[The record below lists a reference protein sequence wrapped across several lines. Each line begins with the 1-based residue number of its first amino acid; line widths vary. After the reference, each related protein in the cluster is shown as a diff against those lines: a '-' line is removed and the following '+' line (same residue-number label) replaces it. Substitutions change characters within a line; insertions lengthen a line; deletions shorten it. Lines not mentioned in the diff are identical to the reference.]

1 MLSDFKNI
9 FNFSLSRIV
18 LTPGWSQTMQF
29 YCDMVWIEKR
39 GWTYASV
46 WHTSVF
52 VKTTTIIAPI
62 NKLACCLYAEHDVS
76 VSGFNLRCFAVRSV
90 ASQSIQCYITFQSY
104 PMHLT
109 FSVRLPFRRC
119 LLSLLLRSPYD
130 SLQKKSPV
138 AEWHC
143 KPELEIRNT
152 ACFTKKMVASKSK
165 NTSGQ
170 RVKTKI
176 QTNKQK
182 ARRCDTNSQKE
193 TYKRLE
199 ERSASD
205 LFGTLCF

>member
-1 MLSDFKNI
+1 MRCRLFCFIHEWSQNTNKTLLFWAVYKLIPFILPDLTYQVREKMLSDFKNI

-46 WHTSVF
+46 WHTSFF

-119 LLSLLLRSPYD
+119 ILSLLLRSPYD
-130 SLQKKSPV
+130 SL
-138 AEWHC
+138 
-143 KPELEIRNT
+143 
-152 ACFTKKMVASKSK
+152 
-165 NTSGQ
+165 
-170 RVKTKI
+170 
-176 QTNKQK
+176 
-182 ARRCDTNSQKE
+182 
-193 TYKRLE
+193 
-199 ERSASD
+199 
-205 LFGTLCF
+205 